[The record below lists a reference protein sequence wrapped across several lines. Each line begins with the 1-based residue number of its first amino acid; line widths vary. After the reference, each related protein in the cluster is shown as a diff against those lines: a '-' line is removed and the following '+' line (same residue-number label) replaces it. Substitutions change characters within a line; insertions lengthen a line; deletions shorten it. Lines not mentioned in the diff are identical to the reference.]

1 MNSLKRGMVVV
12 LFSLGLFG
20 MSGCAED
27 NETEATKLAKGLGDP
42 GKRNEAEKKVEPA
55 NLPPPRS
62 QKEYYNRRSDP
73 GKQMG
78 KNYPGAEN
86 KRN

>member
-12 LFSLGLFG
+12 LFSLGLLG
-20 MSGCAED
+20 VSGCSAD
-27 NETEATKLAKGLGDP
+27 NENEASKLAKNMGDP

-55 NLPPPRS
+55 NLPPPKS
-62 QKEYYNRRSDP
+62 QKEYYDRRSDP

-78 KNYPGAEN
+78 RDYPGAEK
-86 KRN
+86 KR